1 MRALRVIYNN
11 VKKNKKLELKYMPT
25 LVIFHDVYGE
35 TSTIHIEKVFC
46 LVETLLAC

>member
-11 VKKNKKLELKYMPT
+11 VKKKLELKYMPT